1 MPRISASS
9 VAEHRARQQEAI
21 LTATRD
27 LLAEGHA
34 DVPSLAEVA
43 RRAGMARPSIYQYYS
58 SREELLDAVI
68 GEMFPR
74 WSAYV
79 TGRMAA
85 EADPGARAM
94 TYVEAN
100 LHLVAR
106 GDHAIVSGLARG
118 IDGVAHQAALDGG
131 GRTIAV
137 MASGL
142 GHVYPKRH
150 RRLALEIAGTEP
162 TELGITAG
170 AGVHPRGAIVTEY
183 GAVNLH
189 GKTIRERGDLLI
201 SIAHPDFRAEL
212 RRDLCA
218 IRHFPGTNPPA
229 AAAPSSHCA

>member
-9 VAEHRARQQEAI
+9 VAEHRAQQEAAI
-21 LTATRD
+21 LAATRE
-27 LLAEGHA
+27 LLAEGQA

-100 LHLVAR
+100 LHLVAL
-106 GDHAIVSGLARG
+106 GDHAIVSGLARAG
-118 IDGVAHQAALDGG
+118 RGEAMAEQSRVLHDQLRTPLVAAL
-131 GRTIAV
+131 A
-137 MASGL
+137 
-142 GHVYPKRH
+142 
-150 RRLALEIAGTEP
+150 
-162 TELGITAG
+162 
-170 AGVHPRGAIVTEY
+170 EY
-183 GAVNLH
+183 GA
-189 GKTIRERGDLLI
+189 DD
-201 SIAHPDFRAEL
+201 PDALAEL
-212 RRDLCA
+212 VQSVVYAGSRMIESGMSERKARALV
-218 IRHFPGTNPPA
+218 RSLLGPYLLPG
-229 AAAPSSHCA
+229 

>member
-9 VAEHRARQQEAI
+9 VAEHRAQQEAAI
-21 LTATRD
+21 LAATRE
-27 LLAEGHA
+27 LLAEGQA

-100 LHLVAR
+100 LHLVAL
-106 GDHAIVSGLARG
+106 GDPAIVC
-118 IDGVAHQAALDGG
+118 GV
-131 GRTIAV
+131 
-137 MASGL
+137 
-142 GHVYPKRH
+142 
-150 RRLALEIAGTEP
+150 
-162 TELGITAG
+162 AG
-170 AGVHPRGAIVTEY
+170 AGRGEAMAEQSRVLHDQLRTPLVAALAEH
-183 GAVNLH
+183 GA
-189 GKTIRERGDLLI
+189 DD
-201 SIAHPDFRAEL
+201 PDALAEL
-212 RRDLCA
+212 VQSVVYAGSRMIESGMSERKARALV
-218 IRHFPGTNPPA
+218 RSLLGPYLLPG
-229 AAAPSSHCA
+229 

>member
-106 GDHAIVSGLARG
+106 GDHAIVSGLARAG
-118 IDGVAHQAALDGG
+118 RGEAMAEQSRVLHDQLRTPLVAALAEHG
-131 GRTIAV
+131 
-137 MASGL
+137 ASD
-142 GHVYPKRH
+142 PD
-150 RRLALEIAGTEP
+150 AL
-162 TELGITAG
+162 
-170 AGVHPRGAIVTEY
+170 
-183 GAVNLH
+183 
-189 GKTIRERGDLLI
+189 
-201 SIAHPDFRAEL
+201 AEL
-212 RRDLCA
+212 VQSVVYAGSRMIESGMSERKARALVRSLLGPYLLA
-218 IRHFPGTNPPA
+218 G
-229 AAAPSSHCA
+229 

>member
-21 LTATRD
+21 LAATRD

-68 GEMFPR
+68 AEMFPR

-85 EADPGARAM
+85 EPDPGARAM

-106 GDHAIVSGLARG
+106 GDHAIVSGLARAG
-118 IDGVAHQAALDGG
+118 RGEAMAEQSRVLHDQLRTPLVAALAEHG
-131 GRTIAV
+131 
-137 MASGL
+137 ASDAD
-142 GHVYPKRH
+142 
-150 RRLALEIAGTEP
+150 AL
-162 TELGITAG
+162 
-170 AGVHPRGAIVTEY
+170 
-183 GAVNLH
+183 
-189 GKTIRERGDLLI
+189 
-201 SIAHPDFRAEL
+201 AEL
-212 RRDLCA
+212 VQSVVYAGSRMIESGMSERKARGLV
-218 IRHFPGTNPPA
+218 RSLLGPYLLTG
-229 AAAPSSHCA
+229 